1 MRKIITIM
9 GIAGA
14 ILATG
19 FAAHA
24 GETLDRVMEKKAM
37 VVATNA
43 GWPPQSFLDD
53 SNQLVGFD
61 VDVANEIGK
70 RLGVAVS
77 FETPDWATLTGGR
90 WQGRYDVGVGS
101 VTPTKARANVIDFA
115 GIYYYSPYVYVVHK
129 DSEAKSVADL
139 KGKVIGVETAT
150 TSEDYARHQLEID
163 APGLPPSNTSSNP
176 VKFAPSRI
184 PCCRSTT

>member
-53 SNQLVGFD
+53 SNQLVD
-61 VDVANEIGK
+61 
-70 RLGVAVS
+70 S
-77 FETPDWATLTGGR
+77 TLTLPMR
-90 WQGRYDVGVGS
+90 SAS
-101 VTPTKARANVIDFA
+101 VWA
-115 GIYYYSPYVYVVHK
+115 SPY
-129 DSEAKSVADL
+129 
-139 KGKVIGVETAT
+139 
-150 TSEDYARHQLEID
+150 
-163 APGLPPSNTSSNP
+163 
-176 VKFAPSRI
+176 PSRHRTGQ
-184 PCCRSTT
+184 P